1 MAGAATTS
9 VRPTCDLA
17 GFSLAQRQN
26 DTIPIGVASLAGV
39 RAGQQD
45 CYERV
50 VFDFKDE
57 SLPTYRIMTAAPPF
71 SGTSDMPIPVAGTG
85 FIKVH
90 FASTQARQFGSYT
103 GPSAI
108 NPGFPVIKE
117 IHLIDDFEAVVIWV
131 IGLDKERSFRVGTLS
146 NPTRI
151 YIDVAT

>member
-1 MAGAATTS
+1 M
-9 VRPTCDLA
+9 
-17 GFSLAQRQN
+17 
-26 DTIPIGVASLAGV
+26 

-57 SLPTYRIMTAAPPF
+57 NLPAYRIMTAAPPF
-71 SGTSDMPIPVAGTG
+71 SGTSDIPIPVNGTG

-90 FASTQARQFGSYT
+90 FDGTHARHPELGAYT
-103 GPSAI
+103 GPIAI
-108 NPGFPVIKE
+108 NPGFAAIKE
-117 IHLIDDFEAVVIWV
+117 IHLIEDFEAVVIWV

>member
-1 MAGAATTS
+1 M
-9 VRPTCDLA
+9 
-17 GFSLAQRQN
+17 
-26 DTIPIGVASLAGV
+26 

-57 SLPTYRIMTAAPPF
+57 NLPAYRIMTASPPF
-71 SGTSDMPIPVAGTG
+71 SGTSDIPIPVNGTG

-90 FASTQARQFGSYT
+90 FDGTHARHPELGAYT
-103 GPSAI
+103 GPIAI
-108 NPGFPVIKE
+108 NPGFPAIKE
-117 IHLIDDFEAVVIWV
+117 IHLIEDFEAVVIWV

-151 YIDVAT
+151 YVDVAT

>member
-1 MAGAATTS
+1 
-9 VRPTCDLA
+9 
-17 GFSLAQRQN
+17 
-26 DTIPIGVASLAGV
+26 V

-57 SLPTYRIMTAAPPF
+57 NLPAYRIMTASPPF
-71 SGTSDMPIPVAGTG
+71 SGPSDIPIPVTG
-85 FIKVH
+85 AAFIKVH
-90 FASTQARQFGSYT
+90 FDGTHARNPEFGAYT
-103 GPSAI
+103 GPSVI
-108 NPGFPVIKE
+108 NPGFAAIKE
-117 IHLIDDFEAVVIWV
+117 VHLIEDFEAVVIWV

>member
-1 MAGAATTS
+1 
-9 VRPTCDLA
+9 VPT
-17 GFSLAQRQN
+17 
-26 DTIPIGVASLAGV
+26 GVAALAGV

-57 SLPTYRIMTAAPPF
+57 AVPAYRIMTASPPF

-90 FASTQARQFGSYT
+90 FDGTHARHPEFGAYT
-103 GPSAI
+103 GPSSI
-108 NPGFPVIKE
+108 TPGFPAIKE
-117 IHLIDDFEAVVIWV
+117 IRLIDDFEAVVIWV

-151 YIDVAT
+151 YIDFAT